1 MNFTLL
7 AHIHGHLG
15 VLAAAALVHPAL
27 LLRTRRR
34 AAGASWGA
42 AALATTAFG
51 GGLLLYPTYRQTVR
65 RALFVAHP
73 SLGWAFERK
82 EHLAVAVVALAVA
95 GALLQ
100 TAGARPEAPAS
111 LRSAAQRSFAAA
123 AIVAW
128 VVVALGVAVA
138 GAG

>member
-1 MNFTLL
+1 MNFSLL
-7 AHIHGHLG
+7 AHIHGHFG

-34 AAGASWGA
+34 ALGASWGA
-42 AALATTAFG
+42 AALAAVAFG
-51 GGLLLYPTYRQTVR
+51 GGLFLYPDYRKAVR
-65 RALFVAHP
+65 RALFTEHP

-82 EHLAVAVVALAVA
+82 EHLAVAVVLLAIA

-100 TAGARPEAPAS
+100 TGRGEVS
-111 LRSAAQRSFAAA
+111 DGRLRVAAQRAFAAA
-123 AIVAW
+123 ALLAW

-138 GAG
+138 AA

>member
-1 MNFTLL
+1 MNFSLL
-7 AHIHGHLG
+7 AHIHGHFG

-34 AAGASWGA
+34 ANGASWGA
-42 AALATTAFG
+42 AALAAVAFG
-51 GGLLLYPTYRQTVR
+51 GGLFIYPDYRKTVR

-73 SLGWAFERK
+73 ALGWAFERK
-82 EHLAVAVVALAVA
+82 EHLAVAVVTLAVA

-100 TAGARPEAPAS
+100 SGPRDVSEARV
-111 LRSAAQRSFAAA
+111 RVAAQRAFAAA
-123 AIVAW
+123 ALLAW

-138 GAG
+138 AA